1 MQTIKKLK
9 QITNDYDKLKIY
21 QKAYEHLKN
30 INAGFRNI
38 LCSNQSEIYKLSGDD
53 KLSYLVEHLIEYR
66 TQQYSIG
73 SIIKNNI
80 KLWEQIH
87 EMVIDKLINV
97 FKINN
102 IEKLFITSDWNVDIR
117 RTKIYKYRMCG
128 RII

>member
-73 SIIKNNI
+73 SIIN
-80 KLWEQIH
+80 
-87 EMVIDKLINV
+87 
-97 FKINN
+97 NN
-102 IEKLFITSDWNVDIR
+102 IELLFTISELTLDRNYLSHPTGTLTLEELKFINIECAEELYKYITITSK
-117 RTKIYKYRMCG
+117 TL
-128 RII
+128 